1 MPKGALQMCKFS
13 CKLEINR
20 EVNPEINKKDL
31 DFLGTSTPV
40 TSMDHNDSFTDY
52 SPIDYLPS
60 YCTR

>member
-1 MPKGALQMCKFS
+1 MCKFS